1 MMKEGLQA
9 TRHPLFKDM
18 DWSYR
23 GVQGLYVLEVVE
35 WSDADMAIWKN
46 SLRRE
51 SSMLWRYATVG
62 TIRKRWMK
70 TGWMW

>member
-35 WSDADMAIWKN
+35 WSDADMVVGHLEKQFAEGIIYAMA
-46 SLRRE
+46 LRNRGN
-51 SSMLWRYATVG
+51 YT
-62 TIRKRWMK
+62 
-70 TGWMW
+70 